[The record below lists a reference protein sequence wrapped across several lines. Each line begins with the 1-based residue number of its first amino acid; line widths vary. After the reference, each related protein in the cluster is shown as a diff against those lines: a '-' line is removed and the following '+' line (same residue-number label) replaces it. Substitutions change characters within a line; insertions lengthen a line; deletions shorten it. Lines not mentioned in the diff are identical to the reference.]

1 MFKSSARRQI
11 LAALVGANHGATVR
25 RATLATALALSISSI
40 PVHAAAITVDGNLSD
55 LIGEVASNP
64 YNVASA
70 NDPQGS
76 ADSPATENNNGF
88 DIKNVYAFYEKPANV
103 LYLGMNFYGKVG
115 DSMAITDTTSTN
127 EYLAFCAT
135 TTCNRSVFDSNETY
149 GIQLYAGTSTAAP
162 QLLSFNVLGA
172 SNGTD
177 SLTVSNNPYS
187 LTITRAVSEA
197 NNGVEFSIAGLE
209 TVLAPYGFANPAN
222 LLIRFTAGSG
232 DSNPA
237 SSAAEDF
244 HNMQMQ
250 VVPVPAAAWLFGS
263 GLVGLLAAAR
273 KRQQTA

>member
-11 LAALVGANHGATVR
+11 LATLVGANHGATVR

-40 PVHAAAITVDGNLSD
+40 PTHAAIVDGSLSD
-55 LIGEVASNP
+55 LIAEVAANP
-64 YNVASA
+64 YNTASGT
-70 NDPQGS
+70 DPQGS

-115 DSMAITDTTSTN
+115 DSRAITDTTSTN
-127 EYLAFCAT
+127 EYQPFCAA

-172 SNGTD
+172 SNGSD

-209 TVLAPYGFANPAN
+209 PVLAPYSFANPAN

-232 DSNPA
+232 DINPT

-263 GLVGLLAAAR
+263 GLVGLLAAGR
-273 KRQQTA
+273 KRQQTV

>member
-11 LAALVGANHGATVR
+11 LATLVGANHGATVR

-40 PVHAAAITVDGNLSD
+40 PTHAAIVDGSLSD
-55 LIGEVASNP
+55 LIAEIAASP
-64 YNVASA
+64 YNTASGT
-70 NDPQGS
+70 DPQGS

-115 DSMAITDTTSTN
+115 DSRAITDTTSTN
-127 EYLAFCAT
+127 EYQVFCAT

-172 SNGTD
+172 SNGSD

-209 TVLAPYGFANPAN
+209 PVLAPYSFANPAN

-232 DSNPA
+232 DINPT

-263 GLVGLLAAAR
+263 GLVGLLAAGR
-273 KRQQTA
+273 KRQQTV